1 MSVRMWHTCLAN
13 LHIIVLPKR
22 LFVKR
27 QTMSKDKQWQQK
39 WQSRGFDAK
48 MKKKYASTAKQKTN
62 KAWLKSDFLR
72 CFCFRSKL
80 FGNNFVDFGL
90 FGSCNMTKTI
100 KTNCR
105 KFAAPDT
112 VETSVSNTRRKSIGQ
127 IRKFDYLSLTG
138 GGVLGLV
145 RTFEDA
151 MISYLNW
158 THSIKHL

>member
-1 MSVRMWHTCLAN
+1 MATN
-13 LHIIVLPKR
+13 I
-22 LFVKR
+22 FVK
-27 QTMSKDKQWQQK
+27 T

-48 MKKKYASTAKQKTN
+48 MKKKYASTAKQENEQCLTEVRFSS
-62 KAWLKSDFLR
+62 LV
-72 CFCFRSKL
+72 

-90 FGSCNMTKTI
+90 LGSCNMTKTI

-138 GGVLGLV
+138 GGVL
-145 RTFEDA
+145 
-151 MISYLNW
+151 W
-158 THSIKHL
+158 TC